1 MGDEQ
6 QPADGHVDRGSA
18 VAAHDEDDRFFEA
31 AAPATPEQALE
42 MRQQFQRWLR
52 DIGASADAVAD
63 LQLVVY
69 EALAN
74 VVEHAY
80 PDRALLASMWLTAQV
95 DGSDVL
101 VTVFDVGRWREHEPE
116 PFRGRGLEL
125 MRELTTMHIATGQR
139 GTTVQ
144 LRAPRV
150 ITGTSHNRG

>member
-6 QPADGHVDRGSA
+6 QPAGGHVRRSGA
-18 VAAHDEDDRFFEA
+18 VAAHDEDRSSRFFEA
-31 AAPATPEQALE
+31 AAPAGPEHALQ

-52 DIGASADAVAD
+52 DIGASADVVAD

-80 PDRALLASMWLTAQV
+80 PDDALLAPMRLTARIE
-95 DGSDVL
+95 GNDVL
-101 VTVFDVGRWREHEPE
+101 ATVSDVGRWREHEPE

-125 MRELTTMHIATGQR
+125 MRQLTTMHIAAGPR

-150 ITGTSHNRG
+150 TTGTSS